1 MFRLF
6 VFFTYSLACQTAYE
20 LIMENSLVAKNYKI
34 SQFCIFVS
42 FFFIAGYTF
51 LMKSLD
57 KATKADCN
65 FPSSPVQRDFQMRI
79 DQEGRWYHEGG
90 QIKRIELV
98 KLFASVLSIDEA
110 GQHWLSTPVEFGRI
124 EVEDSPFI
132 ITAISSAGEKK
143 DRVVTAS
150 DNLGRDYKIGPDT
163 RLFFKSQAAKDA
175 ALAESRPYLRLPAG
189 LVARLS
195 RPVWYELAD
204 LADDKD
210 DKGVPGLWSSGIF
223 FVLQPENL

>member
-1 MFRLF
+1 MK
-6 VFFTYSLACQTAYE
+6 
-20 LIMENSLVAKNYKI
+20 NSLIAKSSKI
-34 SQFCIFVS
+34 SQFSIFVL

-65 FPSSPVQRDFQMRI
+65 SPSSPVQRDFQMRI
-79 DQEGRWYHEGG
+79 DQEGRWYHEGDL
-90 QIKRIELV
+90 IKRIELV
-98 KLFASVLSIDEA
+98 KLFAKVLSVDEA
-110 GQHWLSTPVEFGRI
+110 GQHWLRTPFEFGQI
-124 EVEDSPFI
+124 EVEDAPFV
-132 ITAISSAGEKK
+132 ITALTSAGKRE
-143 DRVVTAS
+143 DRVIKAS
-150 DNLGRDYKIGPDT
+150 DNLGRDYTIGPDT
-163 RLFFKSQAAKDA
+163 RLFFKNQAAKDA

-204 LADDKD
+204 LADDKN

-223 FVLQPENL
+223 FALQPENL

>member
-1 MFRLF
+1 MKNADK
-6 VFFTYSLACQTAYE
+6 TKTA
-20 LIMENSLVAKNYKI
+20 
-34 SQFCIFVS
+34 
-42 FFFIAGYTF
+42 
-51 LMKSLD
+51 
-57 KATKADCN
+57 N
-65 FPSSPVQRDFQMRI
+65 FNVPPNPVERDFQIRI

-124 EVEDSPFI
+124 EVEDAPFI

-150 DNLGRDYKIGPDT
+150 DNLGRDYTIGADAP
-163 RLFFKSQAAKDA
+163 LFFKTRTG
-175 ALAESRPYLRLPAG
+175 AETASSDSRCYLRLPSG
-189 LVARLS
+189 LFARLS

-223 FVLQPENL
+223 FALQPENL